1 MDDLANLNPPPILED
16 LIQAT
21 KRTGFKLASEPL
33 TGSLL
38 RTLAASKPSGKFLE
52 IGTGTGI
59 GTAWL
64 LAGVDRESSLISVEN
79 DKKFIEVAQRFLS
92 GDPRVT
98 FRNEDAGRLIEE
110 LPPRS
115 FDLIFA
121 DTWAGKYT
129 HLNETLELFKQGGIY
144 LIDDMLPQPT
154 WQEDHAPKVE
164 RLIADLESRSELT
177 LTKLNWASGIIIAV
191 KKCDGSRT
199 EKNGTPLLDL
209 NYPLN

>member
-21 KRTGFKLASEPL
+21 KETGFKLASEPL

-38 RTLAASKPSGKFLE
+38 RTLAASKPSGTFLE

-64 LAGVDRESSLISVEN
+64 LAGMDRNATLISVEN

-92 GDPRVT
+92 GDQRVQ
-98 FRNEDAGRLIEE
+98 FCDEDAANLIEG
-110 LPPRS
+110 LSPRS

-129 HLNETLELFKQGGIY
+129 HLDETLELLKPGGIY

-154 WQEDHAPKVE
+154 WPEDHPPKVA
-164 RLIADLESRSELT
+164 RLIADLEGRSELMM
-177 LTKLNWASGIIIAV
+177 TKLNWASGIIIAV
-191 KKCDGSRT
+191 RSCTD
-199 EKNGTPLLDL
+199 
-209 NYPLN
+209 